1 MLQKW
6 KNSAINYTIFD
17 FWPEALWI
25 SWCNAISAVCLPPGS
40 LGEVSVLTVLGL
52 EVVVDKLR
60 ATPESGLSVGL
71 AQRPLKKANKNK
83 GKYLIRGERKRS
95 NHILIY
101 DYMH

>member
-1 MLQKW
+1 MCPQNNIYDVFLVDIITVHQKW
-6 KNSAINYTIFD
+6 KNSAINYYTIFE
-17 FWPEALWI
+17 FKSALWWI

-71 AQRPLKKANKNK
+71 AQRPLKKANKK
-83 GKYLIRGERKRS
+83 
-95 NHILIY
+95 
-101 DYMH
+101 